1 MSWIF
6 ILDVFFFLFMGK
18 NVNLIN
24 GEKCILG
31 EFKYEIMKCVYY
43 LCVYKFVEILL

>member
-6 ILDVFFFLFMGK
+6 ILDALLSLLMGK
-18 NVNLIN
+18 NANLTN

-31 EFKYEIMKCVYY
+31 EFKYETMKRAYH
-43 LCVYKFVEILL
+43 LRAYKFAEILL